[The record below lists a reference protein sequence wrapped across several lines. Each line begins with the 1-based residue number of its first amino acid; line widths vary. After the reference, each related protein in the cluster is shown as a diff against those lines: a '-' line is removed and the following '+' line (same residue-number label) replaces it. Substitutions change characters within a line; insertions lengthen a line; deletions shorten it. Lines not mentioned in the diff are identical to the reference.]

1 MSIRKEHPMLR
12 RVLVLTFAL
21 SLTLAGLVG
30 IVEKVRAQGAAA
42 AKIDYTKVTPADL
55 VKNTPKGKLVNPYKD
70 TDAAVVAQ
78 GSQFFQGY
86 SCSGCHGGGGGG
98 GICPPLT
105 NGVWIYGGSDDT
117 LFRLVTLGS
126 VDLQKAGYSRQAIE
140 NVVAPMPPF
149 GAAIKSADDL
159 WKILTFIRSKYDGDP
174 GYKYGDPAAK
184 P

>member
-1 MSIRKEHPMLR
+1 MMR

-21 SLTLAGLVG
+21 SLTLGALVG
-30 IVEKVRAQGAAA
+30 IVGKAQAQGAGT
-42 AKIDYTKVTPADL
+42 AKIDYTKVTPVDL

-70 TDAAVVAQ
+70 TQAAVVAQ
-78 GSQFFQGY
+78 GSQLFQGY

-159 WKILTFIRSKYDGDP
+159 WKILTFVRSKYDGDP
-174 GYKYGDPAAK
+174 SYKYGDPPAK

>member
-1 MSIRKEHPMLR
+1 VLR
-12 RVLVLTFAL
+12 RAPVVTLGL
-21 SLTLAGLVG
+21 SLALAAWFGTFG
-30 IVEKVRAQGAAA
+30 QVRAQGAGA
-42 AKIDYTKVTPADL
+42 AKIDYTKITPLDL

-70 TDAAVVAQ
+70 TQAAVVAQ

-98 GICPPLT
+98 GICPPLI

-126 VDLQKAGYSRQAIE
+126 DELQKRGYTRQGLE
-140 NVVAPMPPF
+140 NVVAPMPAF
-149 GAAIKSADDL
+149 GASIKSADDL
-159 WKILTFIRSKYDGDP
+159 WKILAFVRSKYDGDP
-174 GYKYGDPAAK
+174 GYKYGDPASN